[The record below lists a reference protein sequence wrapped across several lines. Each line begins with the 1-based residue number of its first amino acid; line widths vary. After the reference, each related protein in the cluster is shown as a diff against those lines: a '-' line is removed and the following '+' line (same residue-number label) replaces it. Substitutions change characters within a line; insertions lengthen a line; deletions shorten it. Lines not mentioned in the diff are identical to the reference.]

1 MQPQNTKV
9 AGIKKKKKKK
19 DESFST
25 LELAVV

>member
-9 AGIKKKKKKK
+9 AGIKKKKKK